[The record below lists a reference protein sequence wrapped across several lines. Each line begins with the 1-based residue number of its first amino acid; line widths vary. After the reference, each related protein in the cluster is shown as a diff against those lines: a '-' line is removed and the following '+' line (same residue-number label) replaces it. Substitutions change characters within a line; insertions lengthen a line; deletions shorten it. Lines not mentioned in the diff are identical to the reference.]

1 MFVTCS
7 GEFEQSRVRLPQL
20 ANKTKYVTGYV
31 APLPFNIAKGS
42 HLEQVEKKTEEW
54 GHTS

>member
-7 GEFEQSRVRLPQL
+7 GEFEQSPVRLPQL